1 MQKCETCG
9 KDYKNLAAH
18 QRSAHAEPLGEKAL
32 ATLAAE
38 ETTAVPTAPAP
49 SSMEAMMGEV
59 LGMVRTISQKQEAAD
74 KRLDRIETGG
84 ANDFKHGK
92 TAEDVAAAE
101 QSKENI
107 NPRVVQIVEE
117 TLGDDFRVQM
127 RPQKDRPGL
136 EFTVIVPP
144 RLSDLASEERPII
157 DPESTHPRHYKLDQY
172 GEVIFETYHPEDR
185 RTRAVSSTDSYDVIR
200 EHCERIR
207 AHIIATFQK
216 TNRPV
221 PEFKLRQSVRL

>member
-1 MQKCETCG
+1 
-9 KDYKNLAAH
+9 
-18 QRSAHAEPLGEKAL
+18 
-32 ATLAAE
+32 
-38 ETTAVPTAPAP
+38 
-49 SSMEAMMGEV
+49 MMGEI
-59 LGMVRTISQKQEAAD
+59 LGLVRTITEKQEAAD
-74 KRLDRIETGG
+74 KRIDRIETGG

-92 TAEDVAAAE
+92 NATDVEAADR
-101 QSKENI
+101 SKENI

-117 TLGDDFRVQM
+117 TLGDDFKVELKPHR
-127 RPQKDRPGL
+127 DRPGF
-136 EFTVIVPP
+136 EFTVIVPS
-144 RLSDLASEERPII
+144 RLSDLPTDDRPVM
-157 DPESTHPRHYKLDQY
+157 DLTSTHPRKYKLDQY

-221 PEFKLRQSVRL
+221 PEFKLRASHQL